1 MSNVYTLTFSE
12 GVQGWPSFYS
22 YVPEFMLGMNQY
34 LYSFNGGNLYRHN
47 TNSVRN
53 NFYGTQYNSTI
64 KSVINEQPL
73 ENKLF
78 KTLSLDGDAPWSAV
92 LDTDLQETG
101 FILSERFIKK
111 EASYF
116 AFVRNSKN
124 QASPYANPAGA
135 SQYPL
140 RSVQGIGTSSST
152 GTGVINYPLT
162 FTIPK
167 SLNVGDSVY
176 HNTSSPTFVG
186 TVTAIDV
193 DIPNGINKISVSGTV
208 PVTNTY
214 FFFVKD
220 SIAES
225 NGVLGHY
232 CVFEL
237 TNTST
242 SEVELFVVE
251 SEVMKSF
258 P

>member
-12 GVQGWPSFYS
+12 GVKGWPSFYS

-47 TNSVRN
+47 TNAVRN
-53 NFYGTQYNSTI
+53 NFYNVQYNSTI
-64 KSVINEQPL
+64 KSVINNQPL

-78 KTLSLDGDAPWSAV
+78 KTLNLEGDNPWSAV
-92 LDTDLQETG
+92 LDTDLQDTG
-101 FILSERFIKK
+101 FILSDRFVKK
-111 EASYF
+111 EAAYF

-124 QASPYANPAGA
+124 QASPYENPAGA

-152 GTGVINYPLT
+152 ATGVINYPLT

-167 SLNVGDSVY
+167 SLNVGDFVY
-176 HNTSSPTFVG
+176 HNISSPALVG
-186 TVTAIDV
+186 TVTAINV

-208 PVTNTY
+208 PAANTY

-242 SEVELFVVE
+242 SAVELFAVE